1 MVVESK
7 KAVLVAGS
15 WGLGAGP
22 AQGEAMVLAW
32 WMWAVSQKTTMR
44 RGHYGT
50 AMEWVETRGRVT
62 ISQYRQKQERG
73 ENYSCFQTAL
83 TLADTSDCWPSV
95 TVASASLRSSCLRD
109 QN

>member
-32 WMWAVSQKTTMR
+32 
-44 RGHYGT
+44 
-50 AMEWVETRGRVT
+50 
-62 ISQYRQKQERG
+62 
-73 ENYSCFQTAL
+73 
-83 TLADTSDCWPSV
+83 
-95 TVASASLRSSCLRD
+95 
-109 QN
+109 